1 MWTKI
6 KKALAW
12 IGGGLIAVLFFVL
25 GIKNRKIKKTVE
37 QLESV
42 EEELEIVEEVH
53 EKEEV
58 LEDVA
63 QSIEEKTEAKI
74 DQIKTETV
82 EMLVE
87 EVQMEETG
95 KKYNEMIGSWN
106 NGE

>member
-1 MWTKI
+1 MWNKI

-25 GIKNRKIKKTVE
+25 RIKNNKIKKTEE

-42 EEELEIVEEVH
+42 EEELEMREEVH
-53 EKEEV
+53 EKEEA

-63 QSIEEKTEAKI
+63 QTVEEKTESKI
-74 DQIKTETV
+74 DQIKTETIEV
-82 EMLVE
+82 LVE
-87 EVQMEETG
+87 EVAMEDTG
-95 KKYNEMIGSWN
+95 KTYNELIRDWN

>member
-6 KKALAW
+6 KIALAW
-12 IGGGLIAVLFFVL
+12 VAGGLITVLFFVL
-25 GIKNRKIKKTVE
+25 GIKNRKIKKTE
-37 QLESV
+37 EKLESV

-53 EKEEV
+53 KKEEV

-63 QSIEEKTEAKI
+63 QSVEEKTEAKI

-87 EVQMEETG
+87 EVQMEDTG
-95 KKYNEMIGSWN
+95 KRYNELIGSWN

>member
-12 IGGGLIAVLFFVL
+12 VAGGLITVLFFIL
-25 GIKNRKIKKTVE
+25 GIKNRKIKNTEE
-37 QLESV
+37 QLEIV
-42 EEELEIVEEVH
+42 EEELEIVEEIH
-53 EKEEV
+53 EVEEALEEV
-58 LEDVA
+58 A
-63 QSIEEKTEAKI
+63 QTVEEKTEEKI

-87 EVQMEETG
+87 DVEMEDTG
-95 KKYNEMIGSWN
+95 KKYNELIGSWN